1 MTMTVFESHLA
12 ARRDRFNSAFAA
24 ARIARPRLDGA
35 GFLGVLRETVAPVA
49 EAAIATQ
56 PDRASLI
63 VEALYDLAL
72 DLFRQDLLGPR
83 ARSAAI
89 PLAWS
94 DLLPRLGAFVAID
107 PLRAAA
113 SISNAAYNLEQV
125 PEAGATE
132 WMARLLQIA
141 AVTPPGDLD
150 ALLRGGQVA
159 AWRSGM
165 AHYRASALANCD
177 GLAEPLARAA
187 LGLSPSALLSETV
200 ARLRADRWHLPGE
213 PERSSPRV
221 MGEVGGFRG
230 LGGPF
235 LTLPR
240 LAVDAAGLL
249 VREGDRAWRLN
260 ADAFGATLLPLH
272 PAPEANERGA
282 SRAWSLKPDGA
293 LKIDKRQAVLPT
305 LADSLNSARFED
317 TVAVVTAWS
326 YKIRLVAV

>member
-1 MTMTVFESHLA
+1 MALTVFESQLA

-24 ARIARPRLDGA
+24 ARMVRPRLDGA
-35 GFLGVLRETVAPVA
+35 AFLGVLREAVAPAA

-56 PDRASLI
+56 PERADVI

-94 DLLPRLGAFVAID
+94 DLLPRLGVFIAVD
-107 PLRAAA
+107 PLLAAA
-113 SISNAAYNLEQV
+113 AISNAAYNLEQV
-125 PEAGATE
+125 PGAGVTE

-141 AVTPPGDLD
+141 ACAPPGDLD

-165 AHYRASALANCD
+165 AHYRAGALAACD
-177 GLAEPLARAA
+177 GLADPLARAA
-187 LGLSPSALLSETV
+187 LGLGGAGSVSETLTH
-200 ARLRADRWHLPGE
+200 LRADRWHLPGE
-213 PERSSPRV
+213 SDRTEARV

-272 PAPEANERGA
+272 PAPEADERGA

-293 LKIDKRQAVLPT
+293 LQVDKRRTALPA
-305 LADSLNSARFED
+305 LANSLSSARFEN

-326 YKIRLVAV
+326 YKIKLVAV